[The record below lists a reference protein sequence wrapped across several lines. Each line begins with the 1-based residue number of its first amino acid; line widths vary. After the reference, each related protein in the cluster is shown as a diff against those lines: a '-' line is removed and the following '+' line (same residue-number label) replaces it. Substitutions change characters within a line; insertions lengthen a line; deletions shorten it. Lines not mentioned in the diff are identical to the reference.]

1 VLECLRLSLACGRA
15 GDDGDVMA
23 AWLVRPTL
31 SPLPGQVAY
40 MAASCCFRV
49 TWRFSPLCASVVA
62 PQLCVWAP
70 HTRRSRTCRAR
81 RGLVVAETEA
91 GSSSGKLVGDAAVR
105 PRTRRLASKGL
116 DEDLQ
121 AFPEMLSFWML
132 QSVRVRPSSS
142 CLPAD
147 RNLQLEG
154 NGFVILERDNLVV
167 EGGPNPGPR
176 QQLCIHR

>member
-1 VLECLRLSLACGRA
+1 
-15 GDDGDVMA
+15 
-23 AWLVRPTL
+23 
-31 SPLPGQVAY
+31 
-40 MAASCCFRV
+40 V
-49 TWRFSPLCASVVA
+49 T
-62 PQLCVWAP
+62 
-70 HTRRSRTCRAR
+70 
-81 RGLVVAETEA
+81 ETEA